1 MSIKQKLRMR
11 WNTYRQVDYVN
22 QICGNKKLTGHYE
35 GEIIRNV
42 HSIEK
47 GLSLA
52 KPRQFFGI
60 PKIIEMLNLVA
71 EYVGM
76 DGYSTDVVNMALDA
90 VDAYKEY
97 HRDVLN
103 NSKLRNIINK
113 HDELRGKYPK
123 MPKAYAGT
131 LKIERKEKQNQF
143 DELSSLINERHSV
156 RDFSKDPVPME
167 LLRSAC
173 ELALHAPSACNRQG
187 TRIYILSEQKKDL
200 LDEWLSG
207 VGGFAEEVD
216 KYIIITAKVSVYRFE
231 EACQFQYVVS
241 PSILAGYLSL
251 SLQSLG
257 IGACLIQRPLVRTG
271 SWVNF
276 SKKLGITDDEQIVLM
291 LGVGMLKR
299 EYNVPISNRLDYKTM
314 VKEL

>member
-22 QICGNKKLTGHYE
+22 QICGNKKLTGYYE

-47 GLSLA
+47 GLSLD

-143 DELSSLINERHSV
+143 DKLSSLINERHSV
-156 RDFSKDPVPME
+156 RDFSKAPVPME

-187 TRIYILSEQKKDL
+187 TRIYILSEQKKTYLTNGFQELVDL
-200 LDEWLSG
+200 QKRLINILS
-207 VGGFAEEVD
+207 
-216 KYIIITAKVSVYRFE
+216 
-231 EACQFQYVVS
+231 
-241 PSILAGYLSL
+241 
-251 SLQSLG
+251 
-257 IGACLIQRPLVRTG
+257 
-271 SWVNF
+271 
-276 SKKLGITDDEQIVLM
+276 
-291 LGVGMLKR
+291 
-299 EYNVPISNRLDYKTM
+299 
-314 VKEL
+314 

>member
-22 QICGNKKLTGHYE
+22 QICGNKKLTGYYE

-47 GLSLA
+47 GLSLD

-131 LKIERKEKQNQF
+131 LKIERKEKA
-143 DELSSLINERHSV
+143 I
-156 RDFSKDPVPME
+156 
-167 LLRSAC
+167 
-173 ELALHAPSACNRQG
+173 
-187 TRIYILSEQKKDL
+187 
-200 LDEWLSG
+200 
-207 VGGFAEEVD
+207 EEIC
-216 KYIIITAKVSVYRFE
+216 KHVSF
-231 EACQFQYVVS
+231 
-241 PSILAGYLSL
+241 I
-251 SLQSLG
+251 
-257 IGACLIQRPLVRTG
+257 
-271 SWVNF
+271 
-276 SKKLGITDDEQIVLM
+276 K
-291 LGVGMLKR
+291 
-299 EYNVPISNRLDYKTM
+299 
-314 VKEL
+314 

>member
-1 MSIKQKLRMR
+1 MSIRQKLRMR
-11 WNTYRQVDYVN
+11 LNTYKQVDYVN
-22 QICGNKKLTGHYE
+22 QICGNKKLTGFYE

-47 GLSLA
+47 GLSLD

-60 PKIIEMLNLVA
+60 PKIIEMLDLVTI
-71 EYVGM
+71 YTGM
-76 DGYSTDVVNMALDA
+76 EGYSIDVVNMALDA

-97 HRDVLN
+97 HRAVLDN
-103 NSKLRNIINK
+103 PKLANIIKK
-113 HDELRGKYPK
+113 HNGLREKYPK
-123 MPKAYAGT
+123 MEKVYAGT
-131 LKIERKEKQNQF
+131 IKIERNENRNRF

-156 RDFSKDPVPME
+156 RDFSKAPVPMD
-167 LLRSAC
+167 LLHSAC
-173 ELALHAPSACNRQG
+173 ELAIHAPSACNRQG
-187 TRIYILSEQKKDL
+187 TRIYILTEQNKNL
-200 LDEWLSG
+200 LDNWLSG

-216 KYIIITAKVSVYRFE
+216 KYIIITAKISVYRFE

-241 PSILAGYLSL
+241 PAILAGYLSL

-271 SWVNF
+271 SWIDL
-276 SKKLGITDDEQIVLM
+276 SEKLGIAKDEQIVLM
-291 LGVGMLKR
+291 IGVGMLKK
-299 EYNVPISNRLDYKTM
+299 EYNVPVSNRLDYKTI